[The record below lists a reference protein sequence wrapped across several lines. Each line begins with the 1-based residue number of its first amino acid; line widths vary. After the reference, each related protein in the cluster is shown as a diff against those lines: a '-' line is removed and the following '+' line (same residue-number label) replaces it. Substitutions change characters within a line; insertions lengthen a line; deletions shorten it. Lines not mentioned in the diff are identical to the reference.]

1 MELNL
6 GFGVSP
12 TSKASRRRRWSVERD
27 VRKDIPFHCLPKTY
41 IYYYLVIAPKN
52 HSRRTLFRI
61 KKNHPCFFIERSYIS

>member
-27 VRKDIPFHCLPKTY
+27 VRKDIPFHCLPKKDIHHYRATVPSDY
-41 IYYYLVIAPKN
+41 
-52 HSRRTLFRI
+52 SRHIPFSIREIIPVF
-61 KKNHPCFFIERSYIS
+61 P